1 MIYMLLDKKIQD
13 ILEKNEF
20 NFDEKISEQDNG
32 KYIEI
37 NQSTPEGEDWWETI
51 WFDGTYE
58 GFTNAI
64 EERILNF
71 DVDEEVEIWIP
82 NKGKGGCPDS
92 IMDLVHD
99 AEWKQKTLENLLD
112 DLQENKK
119 EEKEITKESVENE
132 LYDFFSDKMET
143 GDAPEIERVG
153 RYPDMYVTGDN
164 GIVIDCIDGKQIRLI
179 IQVD

>member
-1 MIYMLLDKKIQD
+1 MVLDKKIQD

-20 NFDEKISEQDNG
+20 NFDEEISEQDNG

-37 NQSTPEGEDWWETI
+37 NQNTPEGEDWWETI

-58 GFTNAI
+58 GFVNAV
-64 EERILNF
+64 EERVLNF
-71 DVDEEVEIWIP
+71 DVDEEVEKWIP
-82 NKGKGGCPDS
+82 DRGKGGCPDS

-112 DLQENKK
+112 DLQGNEK
-119 EEKEITKESVENE
+119 ELKEITKESVEND
-132 LYDFFSDKMET
+132 LYDFFNDKMET
-143 GDAPEIERVG
+143 GDAPGIERV
-153 RYPDMYVTGDN
+153 RVFKDNLVTVDN
-164 GIVIDCIDGKQIRLI
+164 GIIIDCVGGKQIKLT